1 MSNKTESMVT
11 PPTETISERAAET
24 SVLKPSAKPLEQS
37 VQNQLNAKAE
47 HYMTDLA
54 KVDTDS
60 AKFDQMKEAL
70 NLIGVKTMR
79 NGAEVSNRL
88 LDRSNSVSIHDFDN
102 TPTAKNI
109 TELRNVIEK
118 LNPSKRTKFLGV
130 IPLGIGTRVQNLIR
144 KYESN
149 QDHLNG
155 ILAALERSS
164 TDLKLDVNAMKVER
178 EILRKQAAKLT
189 EDIYLASELD
199 NEIETYI
206 AEEKTT
212 SPERAHAIET
222 NILNAARRKKQ
233 ELIEH
238 ATVMQ
243 LNYNALRIAIDTNG
257 ELLQN
262 VERARTTT
270 VTALRGALMMKAAL
284 EQQTNVAGQVDAI
297 SKTTSDLLVS
307 ATESARNNS
316 ELVANQS
323 ASTMIQLEAL
333 QQSFDNIAIAM
344 ENVDKYRLEAN
355 QSMKETINSLQAL
368 KNTGMNPLTRTDRD
382 SSSSLPVN
390 TNTYF

>member
-11 PPTETISERAAET
+11 PPTETIPERAAET

-212 SPERAHAIET
+212 NPERAHAIET

-333 QQSFDNIAIAM
+333 QQSFDNIAVAM
-344 ENVDKYRLEAN
+344 ENVEKYRLEAN

-368 KNTGMNPLTRTDRD
+368 KNTGMNPLARTDRD
-382 SSSSLPVN
+382 SSASLPVN
-390 TNTYF
+390 TSTYF